1 MKKPTA
7 VSHLLEQ
14 GEGML
19 ERLRKGTANADRALA
34 ALRRVLPPEIAREVW
49 SASQRGTTL
58 TAFVHTAAWGTRLRY
73 VIPGLKDA
81 LEAELG
87 GPVDEVKV
95 KVRAMPGRGRSPSA
109 KGQR

>member
-19 ERLRKGTANADRALA
+19 ERLRTGTANADRSLA
-34 ALRRVLPPEIAREVW
+34 ALRRVLPPEIAGEVW

-73 VIPGLKDA
+73 VIPGLKGA

-87 GPVDEVKV
+87 GAVEEVKV
-95 KVRAMPGRGRSPSA
+95 KVRAVPRRGQTP
-109 KGQR
+109 

>member
-19 ERLRKGTANADRALA
+19 KKLRAGTAEADRSLA
-34 ALRRVLPPEIAREVW
+34 ALRSVLPPELAREVW
-49 SASQRGTTL
+49 SASLRGKTL

-73 VIPGLKDA
+73 VAPKLTGPIAAA
-81 LEAELG
+81 LRA
-87 GPVDEVKV
+87 PVEEIKV
-95 KVRAMPGRGRSPSA
+95 KVRADPRRGQTP
-109 KGQR
+109 

>member
-19 ERLRKGTANADRALA
+19 QRLRTGTANAERSLA

-73 VIPGLKDA
+73 VIPGLKAA

-87 GPVDEVKV
+87 GPVDQVKV
-95 KVRAMPGRGRSPSA
+95 KVRADPRGRSPC
-109 KGQR
+109 

>member
-7 VSHLLEQ
+7 VSDLLTE

-19 ERLRKGTANADRALA
+19 QRLRHGTAAADRTLA

-49 SASQRGTTL
+49 SASTRGNTL
-58 TAFVHTAAWGTRLRY
+58 TAFVQTAAWGTRLRY
-73 VIPGLKDA
+73 VIPGLRAA

-87 GPVDEVKV
+87 APVEEIKV
-95 KVRAMPGRGRSPSA
+95 KVRAMTRRGQSPSA
-109 KGQR
+109 KGP

>member
-19 ERLRKGTANADRALA
+19 RTAAEGDRERRPVPA
-34 ALRRVLPPEIAREVW
+34 ALRRVLPPEIAREVC
-49 SASQRGTTL
+49 SASQRGTTF

-73 VIPGLKDA
+73 VIPGLKAA

-87 GPVDEVKV
+87 EAVEEVKV
-95 KVRAMPGRGRSPSA
+95 KVRGIPRRGQASSA
-109 KGQR
+109 KGQ